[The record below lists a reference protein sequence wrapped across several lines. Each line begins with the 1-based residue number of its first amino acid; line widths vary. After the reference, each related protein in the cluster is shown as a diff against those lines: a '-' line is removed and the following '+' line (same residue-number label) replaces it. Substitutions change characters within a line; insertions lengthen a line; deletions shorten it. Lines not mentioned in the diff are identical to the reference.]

1 MSAPYLPVGR
11 RMGPRRTDRVHAW
24 DIATTFRHSLVRAR
38 LFRMI
43 GAGLAGGAAA
53 AWWSPWQVTLLIGW
67 CLAALV
73 LIVSVWVEIWPADAN
88 RTRELSTIEDS
99 SRAATDLVLVVASA
113 ASLIGVGFVLLKG
126 GATSGLATA
135 GITALAVMSVVLAW
149 ATVQTV
155 FTLRYA
161 HLYWSPAPGG
171 VDFNQETDPDYHDFA
186 YLAFTIGMTYQVS
199 DTNLTTTR
207 MRRTALRHALV
218 SYVFGAVIIAVTLN
232 VVASLAH

>member
-1 MSAPYLPVGR
+1 MS
-11 RMGPRRTDRVHAW
+11 DRVHAGS
-24 DIATTFRHSLVRAR
+24 IARRPTHSLVRAR
-38 LFRMI
+38 LVRMVV
-43 GAGLAGGAAA
+43 AGVAGSAAA
-53 AWWSPWQVTLLIGW
+53 AWWVPWQVTVLIGW

-73 LIVSVWVEIWPADAN
+73 LTVSVWVKIWPADAE
-88 RTRELSTIEDS
+88 RTRQLSTVEDS

-126 GATSGLATA
+126 GDTSGLATA
-135 GITALAVMSVVLAW
+135 GITALAVSSVVLAW

-161 HLYWSPAPGG
+161 HLYWSPTPGG
-171 VDFNQETDPDYHDFA
+171 VDFNQDTDPDYHDFA

-199 DTNLTTTR
+199 DTNLTTTT

-218 SYVFGAVIIAVTLN
+218 SYVFGAVIIAVTIN
-232 VVASLAH
+232 VVASLAN